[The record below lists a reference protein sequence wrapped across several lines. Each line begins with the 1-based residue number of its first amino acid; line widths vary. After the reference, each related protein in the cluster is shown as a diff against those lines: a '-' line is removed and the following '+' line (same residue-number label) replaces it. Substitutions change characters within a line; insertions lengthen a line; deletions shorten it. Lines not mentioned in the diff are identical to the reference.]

1 MSVKGLTI
9 GGFEILDELSAG
21 YGAQGMVYRAVC
33 VEDKFGFVEP
43 GTVVALKSM
52 NVNDD
57 QGAQW
62 RKLEKRTREL
72 VALEHPNVVRYYGC
86 FDDDSVDMGSRYVLV
101 QEYLSGETLKTRLA
115 RSPLGLDMDTGLTI
129 VRAAVAGL
137 DAACRA
143 GIVHRDVKPGNIFL
157 CDDGTVKLIDFE
169 LAKHE
174 SGTITAS
181 TGAGNMRGTLDY
193 MAPDFMESGF
203 DGDETSDVFSMGVVM
218 HEVLTGRVPFHSFK
232 GDERLAQG
240 AYFMRWQSP
249 DPINISKRVKNFLRD
264 GDAVLR
270 MALSVDRSKR
280 CSTFAQFSKALARV
294 SFKTLTSPSHV
305 YRLVQY
311 IGQGGFGEVLKARIE
326 GTRQTVAIKR
336 LHNAKYDKLFEREKN
351 VLQKLG
357 DDRFVQFVDYFEK
370 QSVDGKSIYLVMLY
384 LDGMPGSSLRD
395 AIHGAKGEK
404 LEWRAVFIA
413 FWRYASGLDYLH
425 KIGTFHRDIKPSN
438 LYFPVGDPE
447 KSAIMD
453 LGIARD
459 IHGSLS
465 QGKVPG
471 TPDYM
476 PPEIVFL
483 EDRGNAASDIYSL
496 GLCLYEALTGKL
508 AYPRLP
514 SGGEYAELIRRFKAK
529 KRPSFDDED
538 VASDPV
544 LLKLLRSMTDINAGK
559 RLADAGVVAETLSWL
574 LGERYGYDVK
584 GYIVEPTRL
593 PPTAETPAPAI
604 DWGRVAGVG
613 GVAAAVVLLAS
624 IFFARGAILRWKSQ
638 KELQCV
644 VAAFAGKDGGAPAK
658 ADLAAAEK
666 IAAKWSVDWNPAA
679 AGLFKLDSDAYSAGM
694 ERIAAARSNAIRDAD
709 KEMLYLPE
717 CISPEL
723 AEKAAQLRK
732 EAEVLI
738 GRFEPVAEY
747 KAGLAIARRK
757 ISEAEDIQSAPNED
771 LRLRTLANDRA
782 AWLVACVSNACP
794 FEIVVNRQRIESGNT
809 GLILVKTPDVSS
821 LAVTAAGFQSANIEA
836 LLDGETR
843 RVDPSLFK
851 ALEEEVY
858 IPDPGNGVRCYVDGL
873 ARSPGKL
880 MLAHGRHVCRY
891 ERDDYIA
898 QGDLEFSVGERD
910 RSLPAAREW
919 QPADAL
925 LKLQQARGLELR
937 GDWRGITN
945 LLGKAAL
952 RDAANRA
959 EAQRLYDMATEELLK
974 AFRSEEDRR
983 SARRRSEEEQVR
995 REAEQTATGLAAE
1008 ARELA
1013 LKIEPLG
1020 GRSAR
1025 LAEAEKMLDE
1035 ADRHCKTEA
1044 AGKVRNEIAKLRSR
1058 LVAKIENKAS
1068 FEIYVNGEP
1077 IPPGSSKVVDVE
1089 KDGAAKLTA
1098 KAIGRLDCPLAG
1110 LKDGEAISLYARDFP
1125 FRMVNVSVPRLANG
1139 VRCFIDE
1146 KAVESGAQAL
1156 APGRHVCRYERDD
1169 WDAQEFSF
1177 DASDGVPQPGA
1188 WKMCEALLKLEK
1200 AERALKERKWR
1211 DTVALLSGVVFE
1223 SKANAERAKAIVATA
1238 NNELSRLDSERRKAA
1253 ENTAIAARLRDE
1265 ARAAID
1271 ALEPVETRQT
1281 RLDEALRKLDE
1292 AARLSPNGEE
1302 SQTRKTIEARKKW
1315 LVVKIVNNAPF
1326 DITAA
1331 GKQIAA
1337 NSADTL
1343 AFTGGRTSASFVE
1356 ARGFDKIPLVDLRDG
1371 QVCVFSKSDFKLS
1384 AIIVDVP
1391 DFGND
1396 VVCKVDGV
1404 AATSGSGIPLSPGAH
1419 RLQYLRPD
1427 HNAQEREFKVSS
1439 DSHHVPAPA
1448 DWRAFQSDALKALE
1462 QAVEYLQDGL
1472 PEDAMEAISGKR
1484 YELAANTERAQDLQ
1498 NRARAEIA
1506 EKIRELATTYEA
1518 LRDRRRNLES
1528 ARRKLDAAKKY
1539 LLPPDYASLENVI
1552 KAQMAETHVRV
1563 INDCAAPLKI
1573 GSTVIESGGIAIVR
1587 FTDAEFKSAT
1597 AKIDGYRA
1605 HPISSLNLKEGPT
1618 RIFTERDFTP
1628 ELTSVSRQ
1636 ALPADVRLKI
1646 DGKIVEGKKIDLASG
1661 RHAYV
1666 YEKDDHV
1673 SEGGEIWISGKTAE
1687 MPAPPARFAPSP
1699 ALARLGEARKA
1710 NDRGDWRATTNL
1722 LCDVSFASA
1731 VNRAEANVIL
1741 DVALAAIKAIDTA
1754 GQYATMLENAR
1765 LAYSSGQNYECVI
1778 LFADA
1783 KKSGASL
1790 SGDDLAMVAGAYKA
1804 EKRNCEVQMAE
1815 MTHFAKKRGRE
1826 KPRNYFDYEDRLG
1839 RLKAAYYTITGKFE

>member
-33 VEDKFGFVEP
+33 VENKFGFVKP

-57 QGAQW
+57 QGSQW

-72 VALEHPNVVRYYGC
+72 VALEHPNIVRYYGC

-115 RSPLGLDMDTGLTI
+115 RSALGLDMDTGLTI

-240 AYFMRWQSP
+240 AYFMRWQSS
-249 DPINISKRVKNFLRD
+249 DPINISKRIKNFLRD

-326 GTRQTVAIKR
+326 STRQTVAIKR
-336 LHNAKYDKLFEREKN
+336 LHNAKYDKLFEREKK

-544 LLKLLRSMTDINAGK
+544 LLKLLRSMTDINVGK

-574 LGERYGYDVK
+574 LSERYGYDVK

-593 PPTAETPAPAI
+593 PSPDEIPDPAI
-604 DWGRVAGVG
+604 DWGKVAGVG
-613 GVAAAVVLLAS
+613 GAAAAVVLLAS
-624 IFFARGAILRWKSQ
+624 LFFARGAILRWKSQ
-638 KELQCV
+638 KELQHV
-644 VAAFAGKDGGAPAK
+644 VSAFAGKDGGAPAK
-658 ADLAAAEK
+658 DDLAAAEK
-666 IAAKWSVDWNPAA
+666 IAAKWSVDWNPTV
-679 AGLFKLDSDAYSAGM
+679 AGFFKLDAAAYSDGM
-694 ERIAAARSNAIRDAD
+694 ERIAAARSNARRDAD
-709 KEMLYLPE
+709 KEMLDLPE
-717 CISPEL
+717 SIAPEL

-757 ISEAEDIQSAPNED
+757 ISEAGDIQPEPNED
-771 LRLRTLANDRA
+771 LRLRTLISDRA

-794 FEIVVNRQRIESGNT
+794 FEIVVNRQRIESGRL

-843 RVDPSLFK
+843 RVDSSLFK
-851 ALEEEVY
+851 VLEEEVY

-873 ARSPGKL
+873 ARNPGKL

-898 QGDLEFSVGERD
+898 QGDFEFAVGERD
-910 RSLPAAREW
+910 RTLPEAREW
-919 QPADAL
+919 QPTDAL
-925 LKLQQARGLELR
+925 LKLQQARELELQ

-945 LLGKAAL
+945 LLGKVLL
-952 RDAANRA
+952 RDVENKN
-959 EAQRLYDMATEELLK
+959 EAKRLHDMAMAELLK
-974 AFRSEEDRR
+974 AFRNEEDRR
-983 SARRRSEEEQVR
+983 SAQRRAEEEQVR
-995 REAEQTATGLAAE
+995 RKAEQA
-1008 ARELA
+1008 
-1013 LKIEPLG
+1013 
-1020 GRSAR
+1020 
-1025 LAEAEKMLDE
+1025 
-1035 ADRHCKTEA
+1035 
-1044 AGKVRNEIAKLRSR
+1044 
-1058 LVAKIENKAS
+1058 
-1068 FEIYVNGEP
+1068 
-1077 IPPGSSKVVDVE
+1077 
-1089 KDGAAKLTA
+1089 
-1098 KAIGRLDCPLAG
+1098 
-1110 LKDGEAISLYARDFP
+1110 
-1125 FRMVNVSVPRLANG
+1125 
-1139 VRCFIDE
+1139 
-1146 KAVESGAQAL
+1146 
-1156 APGRHVCRYERDD
+1156 
-1169 WDAQEFSF
+1169 
-1177 DASDGVPQPGA
+1177 
-1188 WKMCEALLKLEK
+1188 
-1200 AERALKERKWR
+1200 
-1211 DTVALLSGVVFE
+1211 
-1223 SKANAERAKAIVATA
+1223 
-1238 NNELSRLDSERRKAA
+1238 
-1253 ENTAIAARLRDE
+1253 AARLRDE
-1265 ARAAID
+1265 ARAIID

-1281 RLDEALRKLDE
+1281 RLDEAALKLDE

-1302 SQTRKTIEARKKW
+1302 AQIRKTIEARKKW

-1326 DITAA
+1326 DIIAA
-1331 GKQIAA
+1331 GKKIAS

-1371 QVCVFSKSDFKLS
+1371 QVFVFSKSDFKLS
-1384 AIIVDVP
+1384 AITVDVAG
-1391 DFGND
+1391 FGND

-1404 AATSGSGIPLSPGAH
+1404 AVTSGSSIPLSPGAH

-1427 HNAQEREFKVSS
+1427 HNAQEREFRVSS

-1462 QAVEYLQDGL
+1462 QAAEYLQEGL

-1484 YELAANTERAQDLQ
+1484 FELAANTERAQDIQ
-1498 NRARAEIA
+1498 NRARAEMTA
-1506 EKIRELATTYEA
+1506 KIRELATTYEA
-1518 LRDRRRNLES
+1518 LRDRRRNLGS
-1528 ARRKLDAAKKY
+1528 AKRKLDAAKKY

-1563 INDCAAPLKI
+1563 INDCATPLKI
-1573 GSTVIESGGIAIVR
+1573 GSTVIESGGVAIVR
-1587 FTDAEFKSAT
+1587 FTNAEFKSAT

-1605 HPISSLNLKEGPT
+1605 QPISSLNLKEGPT

-1628 ELTSVSRQ
+1628 ELTSVSWQ

-1646 DGKIVEGKKIDLASG
+1646 DGKIVEGTKIDLASG

-1687 MPAPPARFAPSP
+1687 VPAPPARFTPSP
-1699 ALARLGEARKA
+1699 ALARLGEARNA
-1710 NDRGDWRATTNL
+1710 NDRGDWRVTTNL
-1722 LCDVSFASA
+1722 LHDVSFVSA
-1731 VNRAEANVIL
+1731 VNRAEANVLL

-1783 KKSGASL
+1783 KKSGALL

-1804 EKRNCEVQMAE
+1804 EKRNCEVQMSE

-1839 RLKAAYYTITGKFE
+1839 RLKAAYYIITGKFE